1 MDFRKSV
8 KCSNCNVEAAFSV
21 SSDLELK
28 EIVIAG
34 KCRCGAT
41 IQATYNIVFASGS
54 PPPYEPPK
62 NPEPQSPN
70 PELNLDES
78 LFGGEIPSDT
88 LRDLMEE

>member
-8 KCSNCNVEAAFSV
+8 KCSNCSAEAGFSV

-41 IQATYNIVFASGS
+41 LQATYNIVSPSGS

-62 NPEPQSPN
+62 NPEPSSPT
-70 PELNLDES
+70 PDLNLDES
-78 LFGGEIPSDT
+78 IFGTEIPSDT